1 MPWKY
6 NKEAGNKKARG
17 FLFIIFLFYFPMKV
31 VGGHVYRSVAR
42 LSWSQGKFTALHKI
56 YLNISAHNYWM
67 HLRLSSIIR
76 GILAEIPGP
85 CLLITALIYNDLRKV
100 PLSDSIQQC
109 TDLEEG
115 FLEWQVEDH
124 QYSANELK
132 QRACFV

>member
-1 MPWKY
+1 
-6 NKEAGNKKARG
+6 
-17 FLFIIFLFYFPMKV
+17 
-31 VGGHVYRSVAR
+31 
-42 LSWSQGKFTALHKI
+42 
-56 YLNISAHNYWM
+56 M

-85 CLLITALIYNDLRKV
+85 CLLITALIYNDLRKG

>member
-1 MPWKY
+1 MV
-6 NKEAGNKKARG
+6 AGGNPRP
-17 FLFIIFLFYFPMKV
+17 L
-31 VGGHVYRSVAR
+31 
-42 LSWSQGKFTALHKI
+42 
-56 YLNISAHNYWM
+56 
-67 HLRLSSIIR
+67 
-76 GILAEIPGP
+76 
-85 CLLITALIYNDLRKV
+85 TALIYNDLRKV